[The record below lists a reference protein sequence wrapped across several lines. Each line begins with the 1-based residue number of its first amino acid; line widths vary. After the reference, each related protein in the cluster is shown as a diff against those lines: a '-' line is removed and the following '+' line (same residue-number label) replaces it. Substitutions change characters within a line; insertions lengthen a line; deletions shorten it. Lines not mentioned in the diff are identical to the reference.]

1 MTVGQRIK
9 EAREKKGLTQRYVA
23 QESGVNVALL
33 QLYEYGKRN
42 PKDDQLKK
50 LADAIGVPPESLRP
64 PKIETETELLYAL
77 REISEKFGTVLVED
91 EGRSVH
97 IRLNQLKLVSNKE
110 SKPADNIKEAKIE
123 HVLATDSQSA
133 AIIETD
139 YAESELLI
147 RYKRALQVIRLIVK
161 DKVDLIEQC
170 LERKDLKAADYHAE
184 TLKHTV
190 DLTVREEM
198 EEK

>member
-9 EAREKKGLTQRYVA
+9 AAREKKGLTQRYVA

-50 LADAIGVPPESLRP
+50 IADAIGVPPESLRP
-64 PKIETETELLYAL
+64 PKIETEIELLYAL
-77 REISEKFGTVLVED
+77 REISNKFGTVLVED

-97 IRLNQLKLVSNKE
+97 IRLNQLQLVSSE
-110 SKPADNIKEAKIE
+110 EGKPADNIKEAKIE
-123 HVLATDSQSA
+123 HVPAVDSQSTVTTKPDY
-133 AIIETD
+133 TD
-139 YAESELLI
+139 SGLLI
-147 RYKRALQVIRLIVK
+147 RYRRALQVIRLIVK

-190 DLTVREEM
+190 DLTVREEI

>member
-9 EAREKKGLTQRYVA
+9 DAREKKGLTQRYVA

-42 PKDDQLKK
+42 PKDDQLRKI
-50 LADAIGVPPESLRP
+50 ADAIGVPPESLRP

-97 IRLNQLKLVSNKE
+97 IRFNQLQLVSE
-110 SKPADNIKEAKIE
+110 EEDQPADNIKEARIGHLPAE
-123 HVLATDSQSA
+123 NSQSTETN
-133 AIIETD
+133 ETD
-139 YAESELLI
+139 YADSELLI
-147 RYKRALQVIRLIVK
+147 RYRRALQVIRLIVK

-184 TLKHTV
+184 TLKYTV
-190 DLTVREEM
+190 DLAVQEET
-198 EEK
+198 KI

>member
-9 EAREKKGLTQRYVA
+9 DAREKKGLTQRYVA

-42 PKDDQLKK
+42 PKDDQLRKI
-50 LADAIGVPPESLRP
+50 ADAIGVPPESLRP

-97 IRLNQLKLVSNKE
+97 IRLNQLKLVSSEE
-110 SKPADNIKEAKIE
+110 SKPADNI
-123 HVLATDSQSA
+123 
-133 AIIETD
+133 
-139 YAESELLI
+139 
-147 RYKRALQVIRLIVK
+147 
-161 DKVDLIEQC
+161 
-170 LERKDLKAADYHAE
+170 
-184 TLKHTV
+184 
-190 DLTVREEM
+190 TVRFRCF
-198 EEK
+198 KSNRYHRYTACKRWTGSHPRTASA

>member
-50 LADAIGVPPESLRP
+50 IADAIGVPPESLRP

-91 EGRSVH
+91 GGRSVY
-97 IRLNQLKLVSNKE
+97 IRLNQLQLVSEKGGQ
-110 SKPADNIKEAKIE
+110 PVDNINEAKVEQIT
-123 HVLATDSQSA
+123 ARRSQSVA
-133 AIIETD
+133 VNETD
-139 YAESELLI
+139 YADSELLI
-147 RYKRALQVIRLIVK
+147 RYKRVLQVIRLIVK

-190 DLTVREEM
+190 DVTVQEEV
-198 EEK
+198 K